1 MSVSQNPGSVTATT
15 STPVTV
21 TGRSVTALRWYM
33 RIAGALLLLLMMMPG
48 DPESNSLFSY
58 IANHGPYLVAVLAAI
73 VGSFGRRVNWLL
85 GVVLA
90 LMWCILDYIFIFG
103 GPHGPG
109 PLFEIVGAVIAVTGI
124 VIAVLSYRAFAR
136 DF

>member
-15 STPVTV
+15 STPTTV
-21 TGRSVTALRWYM
+21 SGRSVTTLRWYM
-33 RIAGALLLLLMMMPG
+33 RIAGGLLLLLMILGFEM
-48 DPESNSLFSY
+48 EHFNLFSI
-58 IANHGPYLVAVLAAI
+58 IANQGHFIVLALAAI
-73 VGSFGRRVNWLL
+73 IGSFGRRVNWLL
-85 GVVLA
+85 GVVLT

-103 GPHGPG
+103 GPNGPG
-109 PLFEIVGAVIAVTGI
+109 LLFEIVGSVIAVTGI

>member
-33 RIAGALLLLLMMMPG
+33 RIVGGILLLFMILG
-48 DPESNSLFSY
+48 FADERFNLFSI
-58 IANHGPYLVAVLAAI
+58 IANQGPFIVLALAAI

-85 GVVLA
+85 GVVLT

-103 GPHGPG
+103 GPNGPG
-109 PLFEIVGAVIAVTGI
+109 LLFEIVGSVIAVTGV
-124 VIAVLSYRAFAR
+124 VIAVLSFPAFAR

>member
-33 RIAGALLLLLMMMPG
+33 RIAGGLLLLFMMIPG
-48 DPESNSLFSY
+48 DPESNSFFSY
-58 IANHGPYLVAVLAAI
+58 IANHGPYLVPAGASI

-85 GVVLA
+85 GVVLT
-90 LMWCILDYIFIFG
+90 LLWCILDYIFIFG

-109 PLFEIVGAVIAVTGI
+109 LLFEIVGSVIALVGI
-124 VIAVLSYRAFAR
+124 VITVLSFRAFAR

>member
-1 MSVSQNPGSVTATT
+1 MSVSQNPGSITATT
-15 STPVTV
+15 STPVTI

-33 RIAGALLLLLMMMPG
+33 RIAGGLLLLFMMIPG
-48 DPESNSLFSY
+48 DRESNTLFSY
-58 IANHGPYLVAVLAAI
+58 IANHGLYMVSAGASI

-85 GVVLA
+85 GVVLT

-103 GPHGPG
+103 GPNGPG
-109 PLFEIVGAVIAVTGI
+109 LLFEIVGSVIAVTGI
-124 VIAVLSYRAFAR
+124 VIAVLSFPAFAR

>member
-33 RIAGALLLLLMMMPG
+33 RIAGVLMILLMIFAG
-48 DPESNSLFSY
+48 LNENNTLFTF
-58 IANHGPYLVAVLAAI
+58 IAEHGLDVVAALAAI

-85 GVVLA
+85 GVVLT

-103 GPHGPG
+103 GPNGPG
-109 PLFEIVGAVIAVTGI
+109 LLFEIVGSVIAVTGI
-124 VIAVLSYRAFAR
+124 VIAVLSFRAFAR